1 MKIRL
6 DYFKNYKKSLR
17 FKMLTNILSI
27 CIVSMIIIGG
37 GSYYLSRNIIEDNIN
52 DEINYVLADYEM
64 QMSNFIS
71 HSKEQLDS
79 IYYKNAYGKTLEE
92 ITANITQDMNN
103 YSSNKYI
110 KGPFF
115 IDSNNAI
122 YGNKVN
128 FENEKWFE
136 DLKGKK
142 ELEKVVSK
150 VYPMTGEENGI
161 VVAMKIPSGYIG
173 GIVNLDNLKEISTS
187 IKIAETGHGFV
198 IDKDGNYAI
207 HPSRKITENIRTVD
221 NGAVAELGDPLTA
234 GDRKITKFH
243 VDGNNQLYASAVI
256 EGTDLVA
263 VLYAAEGEFF
273 GPLTTIKY
281 MTLVIVIVALILLSY
296 IIYISINNITKGI
309 NKIANES
316 KKIAEGNLAV
326 LNLSKSNRDDE
337 LGVLENNFLI
347 MAENLKNI
355 IEAIDTSTKETI
367 MSMEQFQETI
377 ESNTESASN
386 ITEITIKVG
395 EKVES
400 GSKGIGILNSA
411 IMELNNNMSQIR
423 ENANGLKEHSKEA
436 SSEIENGGEAMN
448 NAIMV
453 ISDIKERTFKVGECM
468 LSLQESFVK
477 IRDILED
484 ITFIAEQTN
493 LLSLNASIEA
503 ARAGESGRGFA
514 VVANEIK
521 KLADSCKESA
531 IKTGSILRENESEL
545 KVLLSE
551 VTGSKTIVED
561 GLSRIEN
568 TRKTFE
574 NLSNSFMTS
583 ISRTEL
589 IIDKINDSSEKTEK
603 ISESSINTAATSN
616 EIASEMSEVSS
627 LLEMQLAG
635 IEELTASSTTM
646 LEESSKL
653 RDLTNKFRI

>member
-1 MKIRL
+1 M
-6 DYFKNYKKSLR
+6 
-17 FKMLTNILSI
+17 
-27 CIVSMIIIGG
+27 
-37 GSYYLSRNIIEDNIN
+37 
-52 DEINYVLADYEM
+52 
-64 QMSNFIS
+64 
-71 HSKEQLDS
+71 
-79 IYYKNAYGKTLEE
+79 
-92 ITANITQDMNN
+92 
-103 YSSNKYI
+103 
-110 KGPFF
+110 
-115 IDSNNAI
+115 
-122 YGNKVN
+122 
-128 FENEKWFE
+128 
-136 DLKGKK
+136 
-142 ELEKVVSK
+142 
-150 VYPMTGEENGI
+150 
-161 VVAMKIPSGYIG
+161 
-173 GIVNLDNLKEISTS
+173 
-187 IKIAETGHGFV
+187 
-198 IDKDGNYAI
+198 
-207 HPSRKITENIRTVD
+207 
-221 NGAVAELGDPLTA
+221 
-234 GDRKITKFH
+234 
-243 VDGNNQLYASAVI
+243 YASAVI

-281 MTLVIVIVALILLSY
+281 MTIIIVIVALILLSY

-326 LNLSKSNRDDE
+326 LNLSKSNREDE

-347 MAENLKNI
+347 MAENLKDI
-355 IEAIDTSTKETI
+355 IEAIDMSTKETI
-367 MSMEQFQETI
+367 MSMEHSETI

-411 IMELNNNMSQIR
+411 IMELNDNMSQIR

-503 ARAGESGRGFA
+503 ARILGESGRGFA

-531 IKTGSILRENESEL
+531 IKTGS
-545 KVLLSE
+545 
-551 VTGSKTIVED
+551 T
-561 GLSRIEN
+561 
-568 TRKTFE
+568 
-574 NLSNSFMTS
+574 
-583 ISRTEL
+583 
-589 IIDKINDSSEKTEK
+589 
-603 ISESSINTAATSN
+603 
-616 EIASEMSEVSS
+616 
-627 LLEMQLAG
+627 
-635 IEELTASSTTM
+635 
-646 LEESSKL
+646 
-653 RDLTNKFRI
+653 